1 MTQSPLIILA
11 AGGTG
16 GHLFPAEALSH
27 ALKARGL
34 RVVLVTDSRAAAYA
48 GDFPAEAIHAVPS
61 ATPSGRG
68 PLAIAAAGWKLLR
81 GVMASRALIRKLK
94 PAVVVGF

>member
-1 MTQSPLIILA
+1 MTQSPLIMLA

-27 ALKARGL
+27 ALRARGL
-34 RVVLVTDSRAAAYA
+34 RVVLVTDSRASAYA
-48 GDFPAEAIHAVPS
+48 GEFPAEAIHAVPS

-68 PLAIAAAGWKLLR
+68 P
-81 GVMASRALIRKLK
+81 
-94 PAVVVGF
+94 